1 MALCNLRLGMIRKAE
16 EYAIDFT
23 KATKLPSGAILLSH
37 IYRKLDQPVA
47 AAKTLSKC
55 IRKYPNDIL
64 LLSNLARLDSLRK
77 WLLSCGYFQ
86 TFYSYSRFMKVKKE
100 VYTKNPP
107 RIIKKFLNLIRRIA
121 KLFVLQQLTSF
132 TITIQ
137 FKVFHITGG
146 PYRLA
151 QV

>member
-1 MALCNLRLGMIRKAE
+1 MALTLAENANSYNNENDSYWKMAMALCNLRLGMIRKAE

-77 WLLSCGYFQ
+77 RLLSY
-86 TFYSYSRFMKVKKE
+86 
-100 VYTKNPP
+100 
-107 RIIKKFLNLIRRIA
+107 
-121 KLFVLQQLTSF
+121 
-132 TITIQ
+132 
-137 FKVFHITGG
+137 KVF
-146 PYRLA
+146 L
-151 QV
+151 QL

>member
-77 WLLSCGYFQ
+77 WLLSCGYFK
-86 TFYSYSRFMKVKKE
+86 TYYSYSRFMKVKKE
-100 VYTKNPP
+100 VYTKNLP
-107 RIIKKFLNLIRRIA
+107 RIIKKFLNLIRRIT
-121 KLFVLQQLTSF
+121 KLFVLQPLTSF

-151 QV
+151 QG

>member
-1 MALCNLRLGMIRKAE
+1 MLTMLHTQVVHVSFIGQRRKIKHFEDYRLALTLAENANSYNDEKDSYWKMAMALCNLRLGMIRKAE

-64 LLSNLARLDSLRK
+64 LLSNLARLDSLRIAFITWK
-77 WLLSCGYFQ
+77 HQG
-86 TFYSYSRFMKVKKE
+86 
-100 VYTKNPP
+100 KNIC
-107 RIIKKFLNLIRRIA
+107 RSLA
-121 KLFVLQQLTSF
+121 MVLQL
-132 TITIQ
+132 
-137 FKVFHITGG
+137 
-146 PYRLA
+146 
-151 QV
+151 

>member
-1 MALCNLRLGMIRKAE
+1 MGQRNKKCLTDYRLALTLAENANSYNNENDSYWKMAMALCNLRLGMIRKAE

-55 IRKYPNDIL
+55 IRKHPNDIL

-77 WLLSCGYFQ
+77 GLLSYGENRS
-86 TFYSYSRFMKVKKE
+86 TFGKE
-100 VYTKNPP
+100 P
-107 RIIKKFLNLIRRIA
+107 LL
-121 KLFVLQQLTSF
+121 S
-132 TITIQ
+132 
-137 FKVFHITGG
+137 
-146 PYRLA
+146 
-151 QV
+151 

>member
-1 MALCNLRLGMIRKAE
+1 MAMALCNLRLGMIRKAE

-77 WLLSCGYFQ
+77 RLLSCGYFQ
-86 TFYSYSRFMKVKKE
+86 TFYSYNRFMKVKKE

-107 RIIKKFLNLIRRIA
+107 RIIKKFLNLIRLIA
-121 KLFVLQQLTSF
+121 KLFV
-132 TITIQ
+132 
-137 FKVFHITGG
+137 
-146 PYRLA
+146 
-151 QV
+151 

>member
-55 IRKYPNDIL
+55 IRKHPNDIL
-64 LLSNLARLDSLRK
+64 LLSNR
-77 WLLSCGYFQ
+77 G
-86 TFYSYSRFMKVKKE
+86 TG
-100 VYTKNPP
+100 
-107 RIIKKFLNLIRRIA
+107 
-121 KLFVLQQLTSF
+121 
-132 TITIQ
+132 
-137 FKVFHITGG
+137 HITWANKVNTEI
-146 PYRLA
+146 L
-151 QV
+151 VL

>member
-1 MALCNLRLGMIRKAE
+1 MYEKHLEDYRLALTLAENANSYTNENDSYWKMAMALCNLRLGMIRKAE

-64 LLSNLARLDSLRK
+64 LLSNLARLDSLRNA
-77 WLLSCGYFQ
+77 
-86 TFYSYSRFMKVKKE
+86 FMFCMRGKRRKVRLFLHST
-100 VYTKNPP
+100 V
-107 RIIKKFLNLIRRIA
+107 IID
-121 KLFVLQQLTSF
+121 S
-132 TITIQ
+132 
-137 FKVFHITGG
+137 
-146 PYRLA
+146 
-151 QV
+151 

>member
-1 MALCNLRLGMIRKAE
+1 MLTMLHTQVVYVPFVGESRKIKHFEDYRLALTLAENANSYNDEKDSYWKMAMALCNLRLGMIRKAE

-64 LLSNLARLDSLRK
+64 LLSNLARLDSLRIAFITWK
-77 WLLSCGYFQ
+77 HQG
-86 TFYSYSRFMKVKKE
+86 
-100 VYTKNPP
+100 KNIC
-107 RIIKKFLNLIRRIA
+107 RSLA
-121 KLFVLQQLTSF
+121 MVLQL
-132 TITIQ
+132 
-137 FKVFHITGG
+137 
-146 PYRLA
+146 
-151 QV
+151 

>member
-1 MALCNLRLGMIRKAE
+1 MLTMLHTQVVYVPFVGESRKIKHFEDYRLALTLAENANSYNDEKDSYWKMAMALCNLRLGMIRKAE

-64 LLSNLARLDSLRK
+64 LLSNLARLDSLRIAFITWK
-77 WLLSCGYFQ
+77 HQG
-86 TFYSYSRFMKVKKE
+86 KKN
-100 VYTKNPP
+100 V
-107 RIIKKFLNLIRRIA
+107 
-121 KLFVLQQLTSF
+121 
-132 TITIQ
+132 
-137 FKVFHITGG
+137 G
-146 PYRLA
+146 PWR
-151 QV
+151 